1 MLIPYCHTVQYYETD
16 QMALVHHSNYIRWF
30 EEARVDWFEQMGLPF
45 AQIERMGIQIPV
57 VSCAAKYH
65 SSARFGE
72 QVRIYLEKRAYNGV
86 RLTVGY
92 RVVDAADGTLR
103 ATGSSEHCFTDGAGR
118 ILNLRR
124 RYPDVSRLFEV
135 PLEYEN

>member
-1 MLIPYCHTVQYYETD
+1 
-16 QMALVHHSNYIRWF
+16 
-30 EEARVDWFEQMGLPF
+30 
-45 AQIERMGIQIPV
+45 MGIQIPV

-92 RVVDAADGTLR
+92 RVVDAEQTVRSGPPVPVNT
-103 ATGSSEHCFTDGAGR
+103 
-118 ILNLRR
+118 
-124 RYPDVSRLFEV
+124 VS
-135 PLEYEN
+135 PM